1 MKSDKKH
8 VDEWMKHFILFL
20 FLMSIPAANTF
31 SNETSPPRTS
41 QKNLALQHQP
51 ILPITPAK
59 NLDADKVL
67 LGEALFNDARLG
79 RDNDMSCAS
88 CHLLDVNGANHRHH
102 TLGRNNV
109 ELDVN
114 TPTVFNSSLNQ
125 QLFWDG
131 RANNLQEQID
141 FVVASEKE
149 FASDWPSIIEKLKQD
164 KAYVKTF
171 NRLYDDGISADSIR
185 DAIATFERSLTTTN
199 ARFDQYLRGDEHAI
213 NEDEKQGYR
222 LFKTYGCTACHQ
234 GRNVGGNL
242 FMKIGLFGDYLAD
255 RGSQTK
261 ADLGRY
267 NVTGDEAD
275 RYVFRVPGLRLVTLT
290 APYFHDGSVKTLK
303 EAVRV
308 MAKYQLGREIPD
320 EDIDYIVAFLKTLPG
335 KYKGQPLTKKQQ
347 PPKADE
353 TP

>member
-1 MKSDKKH
+1 
-8 VDEWMKHFILFL
+8 MKHFILLL
-20 FLMSIPAANTF
+20 FLISMPATNTF
-31 SNETSPPRTS
+31 SNEISPSGTS
-41 QKNLALQHQP
+41 QKKLALQHQP
-51 ILPITPAK
+51 ILPITREK
-59 NLDADKVL
+59 NLNADKVA

-88 CHLLDVNGANHRHH
+88 CHLLDVNGANHRRR

-131 RANNLQEQID
+131 RANNLQEQIN

-149 FASDWPSIIEKLKQD
+149 FATDWPSIIKKLEQD
-164 KAYVKTF
+164 KTYVKKF
-171 NRLYDDGISADSIR
+171 NELYADGISADSIR
-185 DAIATFERSLTTTN
+185 DAIVTFERSLTTIN

-213 NEDEKQGYR
+213 NDDEKQGYR
-222 LFKTYGCTACHQ
+222 LFKIYGCTACHQ

-255 RGSQTK
+255 RGAQTK
-261 ADLGRY
+261 ADLGRF
-267 NVTGDEAD
+267 NVTGDEKD
-275 RYVFRVPGLRLVTLT
+275 RYVFRVPGLRLVALT

-303 EAVRV
+303 EAVRI

-320 EDIDYIVAFLKTLPG
+320 QDIEFIVAFLKTLPG
-335 KYKGQPLTKKQQ
+335 EYKGQPLTKKQQ
-347 PPKADE
+347 PPKLDE
-353 TP
+353 AP